1 MGDEGA
7 NVLVIFLLNLI
18 SKSHIKYTFLSFAW
32 QQLMHTSHYSFY
44 LNDGMSILELGA
56 AEESYLPPNIKLNK
70 HVGVGAVQSQMDSN
84 PSITSSYVVDLNNV
98 IEDVGL
104 NNVDYKEDLEKGE
117 YDAVIMANTIDFLI
131 NPREVF
137 K

>member
-1 MGDEGA
+1 
-7 NVLVIFLLNLI
+7 
-18 SKSHIKYTFLSFAW
+18 
-32 QQLMHTSHYSFY
+32 
-44 LNDGMSILELGA
+44 MSA
-56 AEESYLPPNIKLNK
+56 YK

-104 NNVDYKEDLEKGE
+104 NNVDFKEDLEKGE